1 MKKNEEYTARDIL
14 GDAQAIINKLTS
26 GKEFKLKDL
35 FRPIDWDEFPKNERL
50 AAGTI
55 FRSKSTDEDSL
66 VINTG
71 KTSSNSL
78 IYKKK

>member
-1 MKKNEEYTARDIL
+1 MENNNEYTALDIL
-14 GDAQAIINKLTS
+14 DDAQAIINKLPS

-35 FRPIDWDEFPKNERL
+35 FRPIDWDEFPKKERL

-55 FRSKSTDEDSL
+55 FRSKSTDKNYP

-78 IYKKK
+78 IYKKI